1 MWKDWRGRDDRA
13 HSRGVKLL
21 AAAGREGSEKTGALH
36 LASSPSPEIY
46 PSLCLPCL
54 PFLCKIST
62 WKSKPLQ
69 VCDRNANLTIWV
81 ITRLNVLAKIHQHL
95 FQHLPNIFIF
105 QLNLNNLGFLQPHSF
120 FFWRHYIL
128 YLFGGR
134 WSRLQIQVTLE
145 DWISLVVQVCISH
158 NPCTMTLVY
167 DNVVIRHFKLF

>member
-21 AAAGREGSEKTGALH
+21 AAEGREGSEKTEALH
-36 LASSPSPEIY
+36 LASPPSPEIY

-105 QLNLNNLGFLQPHSF
+105 QLNLNNLSFLQPHSF
-120 FFWRHYIL
+120 FLKAL
-128 YLFGGR
+128 YLISFW
-134 WSRLQIQVTLE
+134 WSKIQVTDPSHFGRLNF
-145 DWISLVVQVCISH
+145 IGCSGVHFPQSLH
-158 NPCTMTLVY
+158 Y
-167 DNVVIRHFKLF
+167 DFGLW